1 MKYSISGTPKN
12 LAFLRLLLK
21 CDERKAPNFGNLQL
35 IPTSNNFFLF
45 GSFRGAL
52 FFIVFILFTS
62 TVCYCYPSEIES
74 QTVQNWETS
83 YIDSKITLNLQKSG
97 LYLPTDRNAA
107 IRLIQQNRSSLLK
120 NAYLSVLV
128 DSSHRI
134 GNYLAEEK
142 IGFTDINT
150 VINNGES
157 TAPILSQALQTAI
170 IYHQNPLQELANLFI
185 KHNAP
190 YTPSIFPLGTA
201 SKVYTGILIDA
212 RGKLPVHGEYTDEKL
227 NPCLFPKIW
236 NTNMNLVYEKN
247 VVDPALAKKQSIVL
261 YTGTLD
267 ESVYRDRIGTAPLR
281 ILARGIFGDNRTDP
295 IISNEDAERILTK
308 KENIE
313 LLRQGKIVIVCDK
326 DTLQV
331 SPPYPPVDEQ
341 FYFMY
346 RDIEKLFLD
355 RSPENTVVKA
365 PDNVITI
372 TMSDIRFVADSPEIL
387 PDEVGRLDVIAEA
400 LKTAGQ
406 NAHFLIEGHAA
417 NLNRP
422 EGERI
427 LSLQRAD
434 KIAEELAK
442 RGIAAQRMK
451 TAGYGAT
458 RPIAPNDTSENRA
471 KNRRVEITILR
482 D

>member
-1 MKYSISGTPKN
+1 MKYSLSLTVFV
-12 LAFLRLLLK
+12 LCVSAF
-21 CDERKAPNFGNLQL
+21 
-35 IPTSNNFFLF
+35 
-45 GSFRGAL
+45 
-52 FFIVFILFTS
+52 
-62 TVCYCYPSEIES
+62 CYGYPSGMES
-74 QTVQNWETS
+74 QTVQNWETAQV
-83 YIDSKITLNLQKSG
+83 DSKITIDLNKSG

-120 NAYLSVLV
+120 NAYLSILV

-142 IGFTDINT
+142 ISFTDINT
-150 VINNGES
+150 VINNGKS
-157 TAPILSQALQTAI
+157 TAPILSQELQTAI
-170 IYHQNPLQELANLFI
+170 IYHQNPLQELANLFV

-190 YTPSIFPLGTA
+190 YTPSFFPLGTA

-212 RGKLPVHGEYTDEKL
+212 RGQLPVHGEYSSEQL

-236 NTNMNLVYEKN
+236 NKNMNLIYEKN
-247 VVDPALAKKQSIVL
+247 IVDPDQAKKHSIVL

-267 ESVYRDRIGTAPLR
+267 ESEYRDRIGTEPLR
-281 ILARGIFGDNRTDP
+281 IIARGVFGDNRTDP
-295 IISNEDAERILTK
+295 IISNEDAERILAK

-331 SPPYPPVDEQ
+331 SPTYPLVDEQ

-346 RDIEKLFLD
+346 HDIEKFFLD
-355 RSPENTVVKA
+355 REPESISVKA
-365 PDNVITI
+365 PENVIKI
-372 TMSDIRFVADSPEIL
+372 TMHDEILFVADSAEIL
-387 PDEVGRLDVIAEA
+387 PDETDRLNIIAEA
-400 LKTAGQ
+400 LKKVGPNT
-406 NAHFLIEGHAA
+406 HFLIEGHTAD
-417 NLNRP
+417 LNRP

-442 RGIAAQRMK
+442 RGIEASRMQ

-458 RPIAPNDTSENRA
+458 RPIAPNDTTENRA
-471 KNRRVEITILR
+471 KNRRVEITIMR

>member
-1 MKYSISGTPKN
+1 MKHSVSLTVFALCA
-12 LAFLRLLLK
+12 LAF
-21 CDERKAPNFGNLQL
+21 
-35 IPTSNNFFLF
+35 
-45 GSFRGAL
+45 
-52 FFIVFILFTS
+52 
-62 TVCYCYPSEIES
+62 CYGYPSGMES
-74 QTVQNWETS
+74 QTVQNWETAQV
-83 YIDSKITLNLQKSG
+83 DSKITIDLNKSG

-120 NAYLSVLV
+120 NAYLSILV

-142 IGFTDINT
+142 ISFTDINT
-150 VINNGES
+150 VINNGKS
-157 TAPILSQALQTAI
+157 TAPILSQELQTAI
-170 IYHQNPLQELANLFI
+170 IYHQNPLQELANLFV

-190 YTPSIFPLGTA
+190 YTPSFFSFGTA

-212 RGKLPVHGEYTDEKL
+212 RGQLPVHGEYSSEQL

-236 NTNMNLVYEKN
+236 NKNMNLIYEKN
-247 VVDPALAKKQSIVL
+247 IVDPDQAKKHSIVL

-267 ESVYRDRIGTAPLR
+267 ESEYRDRIGTEPLR
-281 ILARGIFGDNRTDP
+281 IIARGVFGDNRTDP
-295 IISNEDAERILTK
+295 IISNEDAERILAK

-331 SPPYPPVDEQ
+331 SPTYPLVDEQ

-346 RDIEKLFLD
+346 HDIEKFFLD
-355 RSPENTVVKA
+355 REPESISVKA
-365 PDNVITI
+365 PENVIKI
-372 TMSDIRFVADSPEIL
+372 TMHDEILFVADSAEIL
-387 PDEVGRLDVIAEA
+387 PDETDRLNIIAEA
-400 LKTAGQ
+400 LKKVGPNT
-406 NAHFLIEGHAA
+406 HFLIEGHTAD
-417 NLNRP
+417 LNRP
-422 EGERI
+422 EGQRI

-442 RGIAAQRMK
+442 RGIEANRMQ

-458 RPIAPNDTSENRA
+458 RPIAPNDTAENRA

>member
-1 MKYSISGTPKN
+1 MKHSVSLTVFALCA
-12 LAFLRLLLK
+12 LAF
-21 CDERKAPNFGNLQL
+21 
-35 IPTSNNFFLF
+35 
-45 GSFRGAL
+45 
-52 FFIVFILFTS
+52 
-62 TVCYCYPSEIES
+62 CYGYPSGMES
-74 QTVQNWETS
+74 QTVQNWETAQV
-83 YIDSKITLNLQKSG
+83 DSKITIDLNKSG

-120 NAYLSVLV
+120 NAYLSILV

-142 IGFTDINT
+142 ISFTDINT
-150 VINNGES
+150 VINNGKS
-157 TAPILSQALQTAI
+157 TAPILSQELQTAI
-170 IYHQNPLQELANLFI
+170 IYHQNPLQELANLFV

-190 YTPSIFPLGTA
+190 YTPSFFPFGTA

-212 RGKLPVHGEYTDEKL
+212 RGQLPVHGEYSSEQL

-236 NTNMNLVYEKN
+236 NKNMNLIYEKN
-247 VVDPALAKKQSIVL
+247 IVDPDQAKKHSIVL

-267 ESVYRDRIGTAPLR
+267 ESEYRDRIGTEPLR
-281 ILARGIFGDNRTDP
+281 IIARGVFGDNRTDP
-295 IISNEDAERILTK
+295 IISNEDAERILAK

-331 SPPYPPVDEQ
+331 SPTYPLVDEQ

-346 RDIEKLFLD
+346 HDIEKFFLD
-355 RSPENTVVKA
+355 REPESISVKA
-365 PDNVITI
+365 PENVIKI
-372 TMSDIRFVADSPEIL
+372 TMHDEILFVADSAEIL
-387 PDEVGRLDVIAEA
+387 PDETDRLNIIAEA
-400 LKTAGQ
+400 LKKVGPNT
-406 NAHFLIEGHAA
+406 HFLIEGHTAD
-417 NLNRP
+417 LNRP
-422 EGERI
+422 EGQRI

-442 RGIAAQRMK
+442 RGIEANRMQ

-458 RPIAPNDTSENRA
+458 RPIAPNDTAENRA

>member
-1 MKYSISGTPKN
+1 MKYSLSLTV
-12 LAFLRLLLK
+12 FV
-21 CDERKAPNFGNLQL
+21 
-35 IPTSNNFFLF
+35 LF
-45 GSFRGAL
+45 ASIF
-52 FFIVFILFTS
+52 
-62 TVCYCYPSEIES
+62 CYGYPSGMES
-74 QTVQNWETS
+74 QTVQNWETAQV
-83 YIDSKITLNLQKSG
+83 DSKITIDLNKSG

-120 NAYLSVLV
+120 NAYLSILV

-142 IGFTDINT
+142 ISFTDINT
-150 VINNGES
+150 VINNGKS
-157 TAPILSQALQTAI
+157 TAPILSQELQTAI
-170 IYHQNPLQELANLFI
+170 IYHQNPLQELANLFV

-190 YTPSIFPLGTA
+190 YTPSFFPFGTA

-212 RGKLPVHGEYTDEKL
+212 RGQLPVHGEYSSEQL

-236 NTNMNLVYEKN
+236 NKNMNLIYEKN
-247 VVDPALAKKQSIVL
+247 IVDPDQAKKHSIVL

-267 ESVYRDRIGTAPLR
+267 ESEYRDRIGTEPLR
-281 ILARGIFGDNRTDP
+281 IIARGVFGDNRTDP
-295 IISNEDAERILTK
+295 IISNEDAERILAK

-331 SPPYPPVDEQ
+331 SPTYPLVDEQ

-346 RDIEKLFLD
+346 HDIEKFFLD
-355 RSPENTVVKA
+355 REPESISVKA
-365 PDNVITI
+365 PENVIKI
-372 TMSDIRFVADSPEIL
+372 TMHDEILFVADSAEIL
-387 PDEVGRLDVIAEA
+387 PDETDRLNIIAEA
-400 LKTAGQ
+400 LKKVGPNT
-406 NAHFLIEGHAA
+406 HFLIEGHTAD
-417 NLNRP
+417 LNRP
-422 EGERI
+422 EGQRI

-442 RGIAAQRMK
+442 RGIEANRMQ

-458 RPIAPNDTSENRA
+458 RPIAPNDTAENRA

>member
-1 MKYSISGTPKN
+1 MKHSVSLTVFVLCA
-12 LAFLRLLLK
+12 LAF
-21 CDERKAPNFGNLQL
+21 
-35 IPTSNNFFLF
+35 
-45 GSFRGAL
+45 
-52 FFIVFILFTS
+52 
-62 TVCYCYPSEIES
+62 CYGYPSGMES
-74 QTVQNWETS
+74 QTVQNWETAQV
-83 YIDSKITLNLQKSG
+83 DSKITIDLNKSG

-120 NAYLSVLV
+120 NAYLSILV

-142 IGFTDINT
+142 ISFTDINT
-150 VINNGES
+150 VINNGKS
-157 TAPILSQALQTAI
+157 TAPILSQELQTAI
-170 IYHQNPLQELANLFI
+170 IYHQNPLQELANLFV

-190 YTPSIFPLGTA
+190 YTPSFFPFGTA

-212 RGKLPVHGEYTDEKL
+212 RGQLPVHGEYSSEQL

-236 NTNMNLVYEKN
+236 NKNMNLIYEKN
-247 VVDPALAKKQSIVL
+247 IVDPDQAKKHSIVL

-267 ESVYRDRIGTAPLR
+267 ESEYRDRIGTEPLR
-281 ILARGIFGDNRTDP
+281 IIARGVFGDNRTDP
-295 IISNEDAERILTK
+295 IISNEDAERILAK

-331 SPPYPPVDEQ
+331 SPTYPLVDEQ

-346 RDIEKLFLD
+346 HDIEKFILD
-355 RSPENTVVKA
+355 REPESISVKA
-365 PDNVITI
+365 PENVIKI
-372 TMSDIRFVADSPEIL
+372 TMHDEILFVADSAEIL
-387 PDEVGRLDVIAEA
+387 PDETDRLNIIAEA
-400 LKTAGQ
+400 LKKVGPNT
-406 NAHFLIEGHAA
+406 HFLIEGHTAD
-417 NLNRP
+417 LNRP
-422 EGERI
+422 EGQRI

-442 RGIAAQRMK
+442 RGIEANRMQ

-458 RPIAPNDTSENRA
+458 RPIAPNDTAENRA

>member
-1 MKYSISGTPKN
+1 MKHSVSLTVFVLCA
-12 LAFLRLLLK
+12 LAF
-21 CDERKAPNFGNLQL
+21 
-35 IPTSNNFFLF
+35 
-45 GSFRGAL
+45 
-52 FFIVFILFTS
+52 
-62 TVCYCYPSEIES
+62 CYGYPSGMES
-74 QTVQNWETS
+74 QTVQNWETAQV
-83 YIDSKITLNLQKSG
+83 DSKITIDLNKSG

-120 NAYLSVLV
+120 NAYLSILV

-142 IGFTDINT
+142 ISFTDINT
-150 VINNGES
+150 VINNGKS
-157 TAPILSQALQTAI
+157 TAPILSQELQTAI
-170 IYHQNPLQELANLFI
+170 IYHQNPLQELANLFV

-190 YTPSIFPLGTA
+190 YTPSFFPFGTA

-212 RGKLPVHGEYTDEKL
+212 RGQLPVHGEYSSEQL

-236 NTNMNLVYEKN
+236 NKNMNLIYEKHI
-247 VVDPALAKKQSIVL
+247 VDPDQAKKHSIVL

-267 ESVYRDRIGTAPLR
+267 ESEYRDRIGTEPLR
-281 ILARGIFGDNRTDP
+281 IIARGVFGDNRTDP
-295 IISNEDAERILTK
+295 IISNEDAERILAK

-313 LLRQGKIVIVCDK
+313 LLRQGKLVIVCDK

-331 SPPYPPVDEQ
+331 SPTYPLVDEQ

-346 RDIEKLFLD
+346 HDIEKFFLD
-355 RSPENTVVKA
+355 REPESISVKA
-365 PDNVITI
+365 PENVIKI
-372 TMSDIRFVADSPEIL
+372 TMHDEILFVADSAEIL
-387 PDEVGRLDVIAEA
+387 PDETDRLNIIAEA
-400 LKTAGQ
+400 LKKVGPNT
-406 NAHFLIEGHAA
+406 HFLIEGHTAD
-417 NLNRP
+417 LNRP
-422 EGERI
+422 EGQRI

-442 RGIAAQRMK
+442 RGIEANRMQ

-458 RPIAPNDTSENRA
+458 RPIAPNDTAENRA

>member
-1 MKYSISGTPKN
+1 MKHSLS
-12 LAFLRLLLK
+12 
-21 CDERKAPNFGNLQL
+21 
-35 IPTSNNFFLF
+35 S
-45 GSFRGAL
+45 
-52 FFIVFILFTS
+52 IVFILFIS
-62 TVCYCYPSEIES
+62 AACYCYPSEIES

-83 YIDSKITLNLQKSG
+83 FIDSKITLNLHKSG

-120 NAYLSVLV
+120 NAYLSILV
-128 DSSHRI
+128 DSSHRV

-142 IGFTDINT
+142 IGFTDINA
-150 VINNGES
+150 VISNGKS

-185 KHNAP
+185 KHHTP

-212 RGKLPVHGEYTDEKL
+212 RGKLPVHGEYSSEKL

-236 NTNMNLVYEKN
+236 NSNMNLVYEKN
-247 VVDPALAKKQSIVL
+247 VVNPALAKKQSIVL

-267 ESVYRDRIGTAPLR
+267 ESAYRDRIGTAPLR
-281 ILARGIFGDNRTDP
+281 ILARGLFGDNRTDP
-295 IISNEDAERILTK
+295 IISNEDAERILAR

-331 SPPYPPVDEQ
+331 SPLYPPVDEQ

-346 RDIEKLFLD
+346 HDIEKLFLD
-355 RSPENTVVKA
+355 KGPENVVVKA
-365 PDNVITI
+365 PRNVITI

-400 LKTAGQ
+400 LKKAGP
-406 NAHFLIEGHAA
+406 NTHFLVEGHAA
-417 NLNRP
+417 DLHRP

-427 LSLQRAD
+427 LSLQRANR
-434 KIAEELAK
+434 IAEELVK
-442 RGIAAQRMK
+442 RGIEAQRMQ

-458 RPIAPNDTSENRA
+458 RPIAPNDTPENKA

>member
-1 MKYSISGTPKN
+1 MKHSVSLTVFVLCA
-12 LAFLRLLLK
+12 LAF
-21 CDERKAPNFGNLQL
+21 
-35 IPTSNNFFLF
+35 
-45 GSFRGAL
+45 
-52 FFIVFILFTS
+52 
-62 TVCYCYPSEIES
+62 CYGYPSGMES
-74 QTVQNWETS
+74 QTVQNWETAQV
-83 YIDSKITLNLQKSG
+83 DSKITIDLNKSG

-120 NAYLSVLV
+120 NAYLSILV

-142 IGFTDINT
+142 ISFTDINT
-150 VINNGES
+150 VINNGKS
-157 TAPILSQALQTAI
+157 TAPILSQELQTAI
-170 IYHQNPLQELANLFI
+170 IYHQNPLQELANLFV

-190 YTPSIFPLGTA
+190 YTPSFFPFGTA

-212 RGKLPVHGEYTDEKL
+212 RGQLPVHGEYSSEQL

-236 NTNMNLVYEKN
+236 NKNMNLIYEKN
-247 VVDPALAKKQSIVL
+247 IVDPDQAKKHSIVL

-267 ESVYRDRIGTAPLR
+267 ESEYRDRIGTEPLR
-281 ILARGIFGDNRTDP
+281 IIARGVFGDNRTDP
-295 IISNEDAERILTK
+295 IISNEDAERILAK

-331 SPPYPPVDEQ
+331 SPTYPLVDEQ

-346 RDIEKLFLD
+346 HDIEKFFLD
-355 RSPENTVVKA
+355 HEPESISVKA
-365 PDNVITI
+365 PENVIKI
-372 TMSDIRFVADSPEIL
+372 TMHDEILFVADSAEIL
-387 PDEVGRLDVIAEA
+387 PDETDRLNIIAEA
-400 LKTAGQ
+400 LKKVGPNT
-406 NAHFLIEGHAA
+406 HFLIEGHTAD
-417 NLNRP
+417 LNRP
-422 EGERI
+422 EGQRI

-442 RGIAAQRMK
+442 RGIEANRMQ

-458 RPIAPNDTSENRA
+458 RPIAPNDTAENRA

>member
-1 MKYSISGTPKN
+1 MKHSLSLTIFVLFASAFCYS
-12 LAFLRLLLK
+12 
-21 CDERKAPNFGNLQL
+21 
-35 IPTSNNFFLF
+35 
-45 GSFRGAL
+45 
-52 FFIVFILFTS
+52 
-62 TVCYCYPSEIES
+62 YPSGMES
-74 QTVQNWETS
+74 QTVQNWETAQ
-83 YIDSKITLNLQKSG
+83 IDSKITIDLNKSG

-120 NAYLSVLV
+120 NAYLSILV
-128 DSSHRI
+128 DSSHRL

-142 IGFTDINT
+142 ISLPDINT
-150 VINNGES
+150 VINNGKS
-157 TAPILSQALQTAI
+157 TAPVLSQELQTAI
-170 IYHQNPLQELANLFI
+170 VYHQNPLQELANLFV

-190 YTPSIFPLGTA
+190 YTPSFFPLGTA

-212 RGKLPVHGEYTDEKL
+212 RGQLPVHGEYSSDQL

-236 NTNMNLVYEKN
+236 NKNMNLIYEKN
-247 VVDPALAKKQSIVL
+247 IVEPSRAKKQGIVL

-267 ESVYRDRIGTAPLR
+267 ESMYRDRIGTEPLR
-281 ILARGIFGDNRTDP
+281 IIARGVFGDNRTDP
-295 IISNEDAERILTK
+295 IISNEDAERILAK
-308 KENIE
+308 SENID

-331 SPPYPPVDEQ
+331 SPAYPLMDEQ
-341 FYFMY
+341 FYFIY

-355 RSPENTVVKA
+355 REPENIALKA
-365 PDNVITI
+365 PQNVFKII
-372 TMSDIRFVADSPEIL
+372 MYDIRFVADSPEIL
-387 PDEVGRLDVIAEA
+387 PDETGRLDVIAEA
-400 LKTAGQ
+400 LKKVGPNT
-406 NAHFLIEGHAA
+406 HFLIEGHTAD
-417 NLNRP
+417 LSRP

-442 RGIAAQRMK
+442 RGIEASRMQ

-458 RPIAPNDTSENRA
+458 RPAAPNDTTENRA
-471 KNRRVEITILR
+471 KNRRVEITIMR

>member
-1 MKYSISGTPKN
+1 MKH
-12 LAFLRLLLK
+12 
-21 CDERKAPNFGNLQL
+21 
-35 IPTSNNFFLF
+35 
-45 GSFRGAL
+45 SFSL
-52 FFIVFILFTS
+52 TVFVLCASVF
-62 TVCYCYPSEIES
+62 CYGYPSGMES
-74 QTVQNWETS
+74 QTVQNWETAQV
-83 YIDSKITLNLQKSG
+83 DSKITLDLNKSG

-120 NAYLSVLV
+120 NAYLSILV
-128 DSSHRI
+128 DSSHRV

-142 IGFTDINT
+142 ISFTDINT
-150 VINNGES
+150 VINNGKS
-157 TAPILSQALQTAI
+157 TAPILSQELQTAI
-170 IYHQNPLQELANLFI
+170 VYHQNPLQELANLFV

-190 YTPSIFPLGTA
+190 YTPSFFPLGTA

-212 RGKLPVHGEYTDEKL
+212 RGQLPVHGEYSSEQL

-236 NTNMNLVYEKN
+236 NKNMNLIYEKN
-247 VVDPALAKKQSIVL
+247 IVNPAQAKKQGIVL

-267 ESVYRDRIGTAPLR
+267 ESEYRDRIGTEPLR
-281 ILARGIFGDNRTDP
+281 IIARGVFGDNRTDP
-295 IISNEDAERILTK
+295 IISNEDAERILAK

-331 SPPYPPVDEQ
+331 SPTYPLVDEQ

-346 RDIEKLFLD
+346 RDIEKFFLD
-355 RSPENTVVKA
+355 REPENIAVKA
-365 PDNVITI
+365 PKNIIKI
-372 TMSDIRFVADSPEIL
+372 TMYDIRFVADSPEIL
-387 PDEVGRLDVIAEA
+387 PDETGRIDVIAEA
-400 LKTAGQ
+400 LKKVGPNT
-406 NAHFLIEGHAA
+406 HFLIEGHTAD
-417 NLNRP
+417 LNRP

-442 RGIAAQRMK
+442 RGIEANRMQ

-458 RPIAPNDTSENRA
+458 RPIAPSDTAENRA
-471 KNRRVEITILR
+471 KNRRVEITIMR

>member
-1 MKYSISGTPKN
+1 MKHSVSLTVFVLCA
-12 LAFLRLLLK
+12 LAF
-21 CDERKAPNFGNLQL
+21 
-35 IPTSNNFFLF
+35 
-45 GSFRGAL
+45 
-52 FFIVFILFTS
+52 
-62 TVCYCYPSEIES
+62 CYGYPSGMES
-74 QTVQNWETS
+74 QTVQNWETAQV
-83 YIDSKITLNLQKSG
+83 DSKITIDLNKSG

-120 NAYLSVLV
+120 NAYLSILV

-142 IGFTDINT
+142 ISFTDINT
-150 VINNGES
+150 VINNGKS
-157 TAPILSQALQTAI
+157 TAPILSQELQTAI
-170 IYHQNPLQELANLFI
+170 IYHQNPLQELANLFV

-190 YTPSIFPLGTA
+190 YTPSFFPFGTA

-212 RGKLPVHGEYTDEKL
+212 RGQLPVHGEYSSEQL

-236 NTNMNLVYEKN
+236 NKNMNLIYEKN
-247 VVDPALAKKQSIVL
+247 IVDPDQAKKHSIVL

-267 ESVYRDRIGTAPLR
+267 ESEYRDRIGTEPLR
-281 ILARGIFGDNRTDP
+281 IIARGVFGDNRTDP
-295 IISNEDAERILTK
+295 IISNEDAERILAK

-331 SPPYPPVDEQ
+331 SPTYPLVDEQ

-346 RDIEKLFLD
+346 RDIEKFFLD
-355 RSPENTVVKA
+355 REPESISVKA
-365 PDNVITI
+365 PENVIKI
-372 TMSDIRFVADSPEIL
+372 TMHDEILFVADSAEIL
-387 PDEVGRLDVIAEA
+387 PDETDRLNIIAEA
-400 LKTAGQ
+400 LKKVGPNT
-406 NAHFLIEGHAA
+406 HFLIEGHTAD
-417 NLNRP
+417 LNRP
-422 EGERI
+422 EGQRI

-442 RGIAAQRMK
+442 RGIEANRMQ

-458 RPIAPNDTSENRA
+458 RPIAPNDTAENRA

>member
-1 MKYSISGTPKN
+1 MKHSVSLTVFVLCA
-12 LAFLRLLLK
+12 LAF
-21 CDERKAPNFGNLQL
+21 
-35 IPTSNNFFLF
+35 
-45 GSFRGAL
+45 
-52 FFIVFILFTS
+52 
-62 TVCYCYPSEIES
+62 CYSYPSGMES
-74 QTVQNWETS
+74 QTVQNWETAQV
-83 YIDSKITLNLQKSG
+83 DSKITIDLNKSG

-120 NAYLSVLV
+120 NAYLSILV

-142 IGFTDINT
+142 ISFTDINT
-150 VINNGES
+150 VINNGKS
-157 TAPILSQALQTAI
+157 TAPILSQELQTAI
-170 IYHQNPLQELANLFI
+170 IYHQNPLQELANLFV

-190 YTPSIFPLGTA
+190 YTPSFFPFGTA

-212 RGKLPVHGEYTDEKL
+212 RGQLPVHGEYSSEQL

-236 NTNMNLVYEKN
+236 NKNMNLIYEKN
-247 VVDPALAKKQSIVL
+247 IVDPDQAKKHSIVL

-267 ESVYRDRIGTAPLR
+267 ESEYRDRIGTEPLR
-281 ILARGIFGDNRTDP
+281 IIARGVFGDNRTDP
-295 IISNEDAERILTK
+295 IISNEDAERILAK

-331 SPPYPPVDEQ
+331 SPTYPLVDEQ

-346 RDIEKLFLD
+346 HDIEKFFLD
-355 RSPENTVVKA
+355 REPESISVKA
-365 PDNVITI
+365 PENVIKI
-372 TMSDIRFVADSPEIL
+372 TMHDEILFVADSAEIL
-387 PDEVGRLDVIAEA
+387 PDETDRLNIIAEA
-400 LKTAGQ
+400 LKKVGPNT
-406 NAHFLIEGHAA
+406 HFLIEGHTAD
-417 NLNRP
+417 LNRP
-422 EGERI
+422 EGQRI

-442 RGIAAQRMK
+442 RGIEANRMQ

-458 RPIAPNDTSENRA
+458 RPIAPNDTAENRA

-482 D
+482 Y

>member
-1 MKYSISGTPKN
+1 MKHSVSLTVFVLCA
-12 LAFLRLLLK
+12 LAF
-21 CDERKAPNFGNLQL
+21 
-35 IPTSNNFFLF
+35 
-45 GSFRGAL
+45 
-52 FFIVFILFTS
+52 
-62 TVCYCYPSEIES
+62 CYSYPSGMES
-74 QTVQNWETS
+74 QTVQNWETAQV
-83 YIDSKITLNLQKSG
+83 DSKITIDLNKSG

-120 NAYLSVLV
+120 NAYLSILV

-142 IGFTDINT
+142 ISFTDINT
-150 VINNGES
+150 VINNGKS
-157 TAPILSQALQTAI
+157 TAPILSQELQTAI
-170 IYHQNPLQELANLFI
+170 IYHQNPLQELANLFV

-190 YTPSIFPLGTA
+190 YTPSFFPFGTA

-212 RGKLPVHGEYTDEKL
+212 RGQLPVHGEYSSEQL

-236 NTNMNLVYEKN
+236 NKNMNLIYEKN
-247 VVDPALAKKQSIVL
+247 IVDPDQAKKHSIVL

-267 ESVYRDRIGTAPLR
+267 ESEYRDRIGTEPLR
-281 ILARGIFGDNRTDP
+281 IIARGVFGDNRTDP
-295 IISNEDAERILTK
+295 IISNEDAERILAK

-331 SPPYPPVDEQ
+331 SPTYPLVDEQ

-346 RDIEKLFLD
+346 HDIEKFFLD
-355 RSPENTVVKA
+355 REPESISVKA
-365 PDNVITI
+365 PENVIKI
-372 TMSDIRFVADSPEIL
+372 TMHDEILFVADSAEIL
-387 PDEVGRLDVIAEA
+387 PDETDRLNIIAEA
-400 LKTAGQ
+400 LKKVGPNT
-406 NAHFLIEGHAA
+406 HFLIEGHTAD
-417 NLNRP
+417 LNRP
-422 EGERI
+422 EGQRI

-442 RGIAAQRMK
+442 RGIEANRMQ

-458 RPIAPNDTSENRA
+458 RPIAPNDTAENRA

>member
-1 MKYSISGTPKN
+1 MKYSLSLTVFV
-12 LAFLRLLLK
+12 LFVSAF
-21 CDERKAPNFGNLQL
+21 
-35 IPTSNNFFLF
+35 
-45 GSFRGAL
+45 
-52 FFIVFILFTS
+52 
-62 TVCYCYPSEIES
+62 CYSYPSGMES
-74 QTVQNWETS
+74 QTVQNWETAQV
-83 YIDSKITLNLQKSG
+83 DSKITIDLNKSG

-120 NAYLSVLV
+120 NAYLSILV

-142 IGFTDINT
+142 IALTDINT
-150 VINNGES
+150 VINNGKS
-157 TAPILSQALQTAI
+157 TAPVLSQELQTAI
-170 IYHQNPLQELANLFI
+170 VYQQTPLQELANLFV

-190 YTPSIFPLGTA
+190 YTPPFFPLGTA

-212 RGKLPVHGEYTDEKL
+212 RGQLPVHGEYSSEKL

-236 NTNMNLVYEKN
+236 NKNMNLIYEKN
-247 VVDPALAKKQSIVL
+247 IVDAAQAKKQSIVF

-267 ESVYRDRIGTAPLR
+267 ESAYRDRIGTEPLR
-281 ILARGIFGDNRTDP
+281 IIARGVFGDNRTDP
-295 IISNEDAERILTK
+295 IISNDDAERILAK
-308 KENIE
+308 RENIE

-331 SPPYPPVDEQ
+331 SPAYPLVDEQ

-346 RDIEKLFLD
+346 RDIEKFFLD
-355 RSPENTVVKA
+355 REPESISVKA
-365 PDNVITI
+365 PKNIIKI
-372 TMSDIRFVADSPEIL
+372 TMYDIRFVADSPEIL
-387 PDEVGRLDVIAEA
+387 PDETGRLDVIAEA
-400 LKTAGQ
+400 LKKVGPNT
-406 NAHFLIEGHAA
+406 HFLIEGHTA

-434 KIAEELAK
+434 KIAEEMAK
-442 RGIAAQRMK
+442 RGIEASRMQ

-471 KNRRVEITILR
+471 KNRRVEITIMR

>member
-1 MKYSISGTPKN
+1 MKHSVSLTVFVLCA
-12 LAFLRLLLK
+12 LAF
-21 CDERKAPNFGNLQL
+21 
-35 IPTSNNFFLF
+35 
-45 GSFRGAL
+45 
-52 FFIVFILFTS
+52 
-62 TVCYCYPSEIES
+62 CYGYPSGMES
-74 QTVQNWETS
+74 QTVQNWETAQV
-83 YIDSKITLNLQKSG
+83 DSKITIDLNKSG

-120 NAYLSVLV
+120 NAYLSILV

-142 IGFTDINT
+142 ISFTDINT
-150 VINNGES
+150 VINNGKS
-157 TAPILSQALQTAI
+157 TAPILSQELQTAI
-170 IYHQNPLQELANLFI
+170 IYHQNPLQELANLFV

-190 YTPSIFPLGTA
+190 YTPSFFPFGTA

-212 RGKLPVHGEYTDEKL
+212 RGQLPVHGEYSSEQL

-236 NTNMNLVYEKN
+236 NKNMNLIYEKN
-247 VVDPALAKKQSIVL
+247 IVDPDQAKKHSIVL

-267 ESVYRDRIGTAPLR
+267 ESEYRDRIGTEPLR
-281 ILARGIFGDNRTDP
+281 IIARGVFGDNRTDP
-295 IISNEDAERILTK
+295 IISNEDAERILAK

-331 SPPYPPVDEQ
+331 SPTYPLVDEQ

-346 RDIEKLFLD
+346 HDIEKFFLD
-355 RSPENTVVKA
+355 REPESISVKA
-365 PDNVITI
+365 PENVIKI
-372 TMSDIRFVADSPEIL
+372 TMHDEILFVADSAEIL
-387 PDEVGRLDVIAEA
+387 PNETDRLNIIAEA
-400 LKTAGQ
+400 LKKVGPNT
-406 NAHFLIEGHAA
+406 HFLIEGHTAD
-417 NLNRP
+417 LNRP
-422 EGERI
+422 EGQRI

-442 RGIAAQRMK
+442 RGIEANRMQ

-458 RPIAPNDTSENRA
+458 RPIAPNDTAENRA

>member
-1 MKYSISGTPKN
+1 MKHSVSLTVFVLCA
-12 LAFLRLLLK
+12 LAF
-21 CDERKAPNFGNLQL
+21 
-35 IPTSNNFFLF
+35 
-45 GSFRGAL
+45 
-52 FFIVFILFTS
+52 
-62 TVCYCYPSEIES
+62 CYGYPSGMES
-74 QTVQNWETS
+74 QTVQNWETAQV
-83 YIDSKITLNLQKSG
+83 DSKITIDLNKSG

-120 NAYLSVLV
+120 NAYLSILV

-142 IGFTDINT
+142 ISFTDINT
-150 VINNGES
+150 VINNGKS
-157 TAPILSQALQTAI
+157 TAPILSQKLQTAI
-170 IYHQNPLQELANLFI
+170 IYHQNPLQELANLFV

-190 YTPSIFPLGTA
+190 YTPSFFPFGTA

-212 RGKLPVHGEYTDEKL
+212 RGQLPVHGEYSSEQL

-236 NTNMNLVYEKN
+236 NKNMNLIYEKN
-247 VVDPALAKKQSIVL
+247 IVDPDQAKKHSIVL

-267 ESVYRDRIGTAPLR
+267 ESEYRDRIGTEPLR
-281 ILARGIFGDNRTDP
+281 IIARGVFGDNRTDP
-295 IISNEDAERILTK
+295 IISNEDAERILAK

-331 SPPYPPVDEQ
+331 SPTYPLVDEQ

-346 RDIEKLFLD
+346 HDIEKFFLD
-355 RSPENTVVKA
+355 REPESISVKA
-365 PDNVITI
+365 PENVIKI
-372 TMSDIRFVADSPEIL
+372 TMHDEILFVADSAEIL
-387 PDEVGRLDVIAEA
+387 PDETDRLNIIAEA
-400 LKTAGQ
+400 LKKVGPNT
-406 NAHFLIEGHAA
+406 HFLIEGHTAD
-417 NLNRP
+417 LNRP
-422 EGERI
+422 EGQRI

-442 RGIAAQRMK
+442 RGIEANRMQ

-458 RPIAPNDTSENRA
+458 RPIAPNDTAENRA

>member
-1 MKYSISGTPKN
+1 MKYSLSLTVFVVF
-12 LAFLRLLLK
+12 A
-21 CDERKAPNFGNLQL
+21 
-35 IPTSNNFFLF
+35 SLF
-45 GSFRGAL
+45 
-52 FFIVFILFTS
+52 
-62 TVCYCYPSEIES
+62 CYGYPSSMES
-74 QTVQNWETS
+74 QTVQNWETAQV
-83 YIDSKITLNLQKSG
+83 DSKITIDLNKSG

-142 IGFTDINT
+142 ISFTDINT
-150 VINNGES
+150 VISNGTS
-157 TAPILSQALQTAI
+157 TAPILSQELQTAI
-170 IYHQNPLQELANLFI
+170 VYHQNPLQGLANLFV

-190 YTPSIFPLGTA
+190 YTPSFFPLGTA

-212 RGKLPVHGEYTDEKL
+212 RGQLPVHGEYSSEQL

-236 NTNMNLVYEKN
+236 NKNMNLIYEKN
-247 VVDPALAKKQSIVL
+247 IVDPAQAKKRGIVL

-267 ESVYRDRIGTAPLR
+267 ESNYRDRIGTEPLR
-281 ILARGIFGDNRTDP
+281 IIARGVFGDNRTDP
-295 IISNEDAERILTK
+295 IISNEDAERILAK

-331 SPPYPPVDEQ
+331 SPAYPLVDEQ

-346 RDIEKLFLD
+346 RDIEKFFLD
-355 RSPENTVVKA
+355 HEPESVVVKA
-365 PDNVITI
+365 PKNIIKI
-372 TMSDIRFVADSPEIL
+372 TMHDEILFVADSAEIL
-387 PDEVGRLDVIAEA
+387 PDETGRLDVIAEA
-400 LKTAGQ
+400 LKKVGPNT
-406 NAHFLIEGHAA
+406 HFLIEGHTAD
-417 NLNRP
+417 LNRP
-422 EGERI
+422 ESEKI

-442 RGIAAQRMK
+442 RGIEASRMQ

-458 RPIAPNDTSENRA
+458 RPIAPSDTAENKA

>member
-1 MKYSISGTPKN
+1 MKHSVSLTVFVLCA
-12 LAFLRLLLK
+12 LAF
-21 CDERKAPNFGNLQL
+21 
-35 IPTSNNFFLF
+35 
-45 GSFRGAL
+45 
-52 FFIVFILFTS
+52 
-62 TVCYCYPSEIES
+62 CYGYPSGMES
-74 QTVQNWETS
+74 QTVQNWETAQV
-83 YIDSKITLNLQKSG
+83 DSKITIDLNKSG

-120 NAYLSVLV
+120 NAYLSILV

-142 IGFTDINT
+142 ISFTDINT
-150 VINNGES
+150 VINNGKS
-157 TAPILSQALQTAI
+157 TAPILSQELQTAI
-170 IYHQNPLQELANLFI
+170 IYHQNPLQELANLFV

-190 YTPSIFPLGTA
+190 YTPSFFPFGTA

-212 RGKLPVHGEYTDEKL
+212 RGQLPVYGEYSSEQL

-236 NTNMNLVYEKN
+236 NKNMNLIYEKN
-247 VVDPALAKKQSIVL
+247 IVDPDQAKKHSIVL

-267 ESVYRDRIGTAPLR
+267 ESEYRDRIGTEPLR
-281 ILARGIFGDNRTDP
+281 IIARGVFGDNRTDP
-295 IISNEDAERILTK
+295 IISNEDAERILAK

-331 SPPYPPVDEQ
+331 SPTYPLVDEQ

-346 RDIEKLFLD
+346 HDIEKFFLD
-355 RSPENTVVKA
+355 REPESISVKA
-365 PDNVITI
+365 PENVIKI
-372 TMSDIRFVADSPEIL
+372 TMHDEILFVADSAEIL
-387 PDEVGRLDVIAEA
+387 PDETDRLNIIAEA
-400 LKTAGQ
+400 LKKVGPNT
-406 NAHFLIEGHAA
+406 HFLIEGHTAD
-417 NLNRP
+417 LNRP
-422 EGERI
+422 EGQRI

-442 RGIAAQRMK
+442 RGIEANRMQ

-458 RPIAPNDTSENRA
+458 RPIAPNDTAENRA

>member
-1 MKYSISGTPKN
+1 MKHSVSLTVFVLCA
-12 LAFLRLLLK
+12 LAF
-21 CDERKAPNFGNLQL
+21 
-35 IPTSNNFFLF
+35 
-45 GSFRGAL
+45 
-52 FFIVFILFTS
+52 
-62 TVCYCYPSEIES
+62 CYGYPSGMES
-74 QTVQNWETS
+74 QTVQNWETAQV
-83 YIDSKITLNLQKSG
+83 DSKITIDLNKSG

-120 NAYLSVLV
+120 NAYLSILV

-142 IGFTDINT
+142 ISFTDINT
-150 VINNGES
+150 VINNGKS
-157 TAPILSQALQTAI
+157 TAPILSQELQTAI
-170 IYHQNPLQELANLFI
+170 IYHQNPLQELANLFV

-190 YTPSIFPLGTA
+190 YTPSFFPFSTA

-212 RGKLPVHGEYTDEKL
+212 RGQLPVHGEYSSEQL

-236 NTNMNLVYEKN
+236 NKNMNLIYEKN
-247 VVDPALAKKQSIVL
+247 IVDPDQAKKHSIVL

-267 ESVYRDRIGTAPLR
+267 ESEYRDRIGTEPLR
-281 ILARGIFGDNRTDP
+281 IIARGVFGDNRTDP
-295 IISNEDAERILTK
+295 IISNEDAERILAK

-331 SPPYPPVDEQ
+331 SPTYPLVDEQ

-346 RDIEKLFLD
+346 HDIEKFFLD
-355 RSPENTVVKA
+355 REPESISVKA
-365 PDNVITI
+365 PENVIKI
-372 TMSDIRFVADSPEIL
+372 TMHDEILFVADSAEIL
-387 PDEVGRLDVIAEA
+387 PDETDRLNIIAEA
-400 LKTAGQ
+400 LKKVGPNT
-406 NAHFLIEGHAA
+406 HFLIEGHTAD
-417 NLNRP
+417 LNRP
-422 EGERI
+422 EGQRI

-442 RGIAAQRMK
+442 RGIEANRMQ

-458 RPIAPNDTSENRA
+458 RPIAPNDTAENRA

>member
-1 MKYSISGTPKN
+1 MKYSLSLT
-12 LAFLRLLLK
+12 
-21 CDERKAPNFGNLQL
+21 
-35 IPTSNNFFLF
+35 
-45 GSFRGAL
+45 
-52 FFIVFILFTS
+52 VFILFAS
-62 TVCYCYPSEIES
+62 AFCYSYPSGMES
-74 QTVQNWETS
+74 QTVQNWETAQV
-83 YIDSKITLNLQKSG
+83 DSKITIDLNKSG

-120 NAYLSVLV
+120 NAYLAVLV

-142 IGFTDINT
+142 ISLTDINT
-150 VINNGES
+150 VINSGKS
-157 TAPILSQALQTAI
+157 TPPVLSQELQTAI
-170 IYHQNPLQELANLFI
+170 VYHQNPLQELANLFI
-185 KHNAP
+185 KHNTP
-190 YTPSIFPLGTA
+190 YTPSFFPLGTA

-212 RGKLPVHGEYTDEKL
+212 RGKLPVHGEYSSEQL

-236 NTNMNLVYEKN
+236 NKNMNLIYEKN
-247 VVDPALAKKQSIVL
+247 IVDPAQAKKHSIVF
-261 YTGTLD
+261 YTDTLD
-267 ESVYRDRIGTAPLR
+267 ESAYRDRIGTEPLR
-281 ILARGIFGDNRTDP
+281 IIARGVFGDNRTDP
-295 IISNEDAERILTK
+295 IISNEDAERILAK
-308 KENIE
+308 RENIE

-331 SPPYPPVDEQ
+331 SPTYPLADEQ

-346 RDIEKLFLD
+346 RDIEKFFLD
-355 RSPENTVVKA
+355 REPENITVKA
-365 PDNVITI
+365 PKNIIKI
-372 TMSDIRFVADSPEIL
+372 TMYDIRFVADSAEIL
-387 PDEVGRLDVIAEA
+387 PDETGRLDVIAEA
-400 LKTAGQ
+400 LKKVGPNT
-406 NAHFLIEGHAA
+406 HFLIEGHTA

-442 RGIAAQRMK
+442 RGIEASRME

-458 RPIAPNDTSENRA
+458 RPIAPNDTAENRA

>member
-1 MKYSISGTPKN
+1 M
-12 LAFLRLLLK
+12 
-21 CDERKAPNFGNLQL
+21 
-35 IPTSNNFFLF
+35 
-45 GSFRGAL
+45 
-52 FFIVFILFTS
+52 
-62 TVCYCYPSEIES
+62 ES
-74 QTVQNWETS
+74 QTVQNWETAQV
-83 YIDSKITLNLQKSG
+83 DSKITIDLNKSG

-120 NAYLSVLV
+120 NAYLSILV

-142 IGFTDINT
+142 ISFTDINT
-150 VINNGES
+150 VINNGKN
-157 TAPILSQALQTAI
+157 TAPILSQELQTAI
-170 IYHQNPLQELANLFI
+170 IYHQNPLQELANLFV

-190 YTPSIFPLGTA
+190 YTPSFFPFGTA

-212 RGKLPVHGEYTDEKL
+212 RGQLPVHGEYSSEQL

-236 NTNMNLVYEKN
+236 NKNMNLIYEKN
-247 VVDPALAKKQSIVL
+247 IVDPDQAKKHSIVL

-267 ESVYRDRIGTAPLR
+267 ESEYRDRIGTEPLR
-281 ILARGIFGDNRTDP
+281 IIARGVFGDNRTDP
-295 IISNEDAERILTK
+295 IISNEDAERILAK

-331 SPPYPPVDEQ
+331 SPTYPLVDEQ

-346 RDIEKLFLD
+346 HDIEKFFLD
-355 RSPENTVVKA
+355 REPESISVKA
-365 PDNVITI
+365 PENVIKI
-372 TMSDIRFVADSPEIL
+372 TMHDEILFVADSAEIL
-387 PDEVGRLDVIAEA
+387 PDETDRLNIIAEA
-400 LKTAGQ
+400 LKKVGPNT
-406 NAHFLIEGHAA
+406 HFLIEGHTAD
-417 NLNRP
+417 LNRP
-422 EGERI
+422 EGQRI

-442 RGIAAQRMK
+442 RGIEANRMQ

-458 RPIAPNDTSENRA
+458 RPIAPNDTAENRA

>member
-1 MKYSISGTPKN
+1 M
-12 LAFLRLLLK
+12 
-21 CDERKAPNFGNLQL
+21 
-35 IPTSNNFFLF
+35 
-45 GSFRGAL
+45 
-52 FFIVFILFTS
+52 
-62 TVCYCYPSEIES
+62 ES
-74 QTVQNWETS
+74 QTVQNWETAQV
-83 YIDSKITLNLQKSG
+83 DSKITIDLNKSG

-120 NAYLSVLV
+120 NAYLSILV

-142 IGFTDINT
+142 ISFTDINT
-150 VINNGES
+150 VINNGKS
-157 TAPILSQALQTAI
+157 TAPILSQELQTAI
-170 IYHQNPLQELANLFI
+170 IYHQNPLQELANLFV
-185 KHNAP
+185 KHKAP
-190 YTPSIFPLGTA
+190 YTPSFFPFGTA

-212 RGKLPVHGEYTDEKL
+212 RGQLPVHGEYSSEQL

-236 NTNMNLVYEKN
+236 NKNMNLIYEKN
-247 VVDPALAKKQSIVL
+247 IVDPDQAKKHSIVL

-267 ESVYRDRIGTAPLR
+267 ESEYRDRIGTEPLR
-281 ILARGIFGDNRTDP
+281 IIARGVFGDNRTDP
-295 IISNEDAERILTK
+295 IISNEDAERILAK

-331 SPPYPPVDEQ
+331 SPTYPLVDEQ

-346 RDIEKLFLD
+346 HDIEKFFLD
-355 RSPENTVVKA
+355 REPESISVKA
-365 PDNVITI
+365 PENVIKI
-372 TMSDIRFVADSPEIL
+372 TMHDEILFVADSAEIL
-387 PDEVGRLDVIAEA
+387 PDETDRLNIIAEA
-400 LKTAGQ
+400 LKKVGPNT
-406 NAHFLIEGHAA
+406 HFLIEGHTAD
-417 NLNRP
+417 LNRP
-422 EGERI
+422 EGQRI

-442 RGIAAQRMK
+442 RGIEANRMQ

-458 RPIAPNDTSENRA
+458 RPIAPNDTAENRA

>member
-1 MKYSISGTPKN
+1 MKHSVSLTVFVLCA
-12 LAFLRLLLK
+12 LAF
-21 CDERKAPNFGNLQL
+21 
-35 IPTSNNFFLF
+35 
-45 GSFRGAL
+45 
-52 FFIVFILFTS
+52 
-62 TVCYCYPSEIES
+62 CYGYPSGMES
-74 QTVQNWETS
+74 QTVQNWETAQV
-83 YIDSKITLNLQKSG
+83 DSKITIDLNKSG

-120 NAYLSVLV
+120 NAYLSILV

-142 IGFTDINT
+142 ISFTDINT
-150 VINNGES
+150 VINNGKS
-157 TAPILSQALQTAI
+157 TAPILSQELQTAI
-170 IYHQNPLQELANLFI
+170 IYHQNPLQELANLFV

-190 YTPSIFPLGTA
+190 YTPSFFPFGTA

-212 RGKLPVHGEYTDEKL
+212 RGQLPVHGEYSSEQL

-236 NTNMNLVYEKN
+236 NKNMNLIYEKN
-247 VVDPALAKKQSIVL
+247 IVDPDQAKKHSIVL

-267 ESVYRDRIGTAPLR
+267 ESEYRDRIGTEPLR
-281 ILARGIFGDNRTDP
+281 IIARGVFGDNRTDP
-295 IISNEDAERILTK
+295 IISNEDAERILAK

-313 LLRQGKIVIVCDK
+313 LLRQGKLVIVCDK

-331 SPPYPPVDEQ
+331 SPTYPLVDEQ

-346 RDIEKLFLD
+346 HDIEKFFLD
-355 RSPENTVVKA
+355 REPESISVKA
-365 PDNVITI
+365 PENVIKI
-372 TMSDIRFVADSPEIL
+372 TMHDEILFVADSAEIL
-387 PDEVGRLDVIAEA
+387 PDETDRLNIIAEA
-400 LKTAGQ
+400 LKKVGPNT
-406 NAHFLIEGHAA
+406 HFLIEGHTAD
-417 NLNRP
+417 LNRP
-422 EGERI
+422 EGQRI

-442 RGIAAQRMK
+442 RGIEANRMQ

-458 RPIAPNDTSENRA
+458 RPIAPNDTAENRA